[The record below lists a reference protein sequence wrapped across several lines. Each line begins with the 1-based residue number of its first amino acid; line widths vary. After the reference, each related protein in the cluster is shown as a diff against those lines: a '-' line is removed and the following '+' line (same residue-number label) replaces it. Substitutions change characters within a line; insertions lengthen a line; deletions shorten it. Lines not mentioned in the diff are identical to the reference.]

1 MQTARGK
8 NGFLK
13 LLLLNKYI
21 KQAIGR
27 GEDRVS
33 RLGGMESLHI

>member
-1 MQTARGK
+1 M
-8 NGFLK
+8 K

-33 RLGGMESLHI
+33 CLGGMANLHI